1 MITIEEKLNL
11 FTKLIYD
18 KIEKENESLLK
29 KFNLEYGNLLDD
41 KKKEFEKQ
49 AEQLRKE
56 NEKNIEKQ
64 KLQIISKA
72 KIEEKKILLEK
83 RKEIFDEVLEELMAY
98 CDDFTEKNEYKDMLL
113 NDLKKVFKDI
123 ENINNFE
130 LTITSKD
137 YNRFKED
144 ILNMFSGFN
153 IEISEDDSIIGGFI
167 ITDKEKNIR
176 IDMSMK
182 NRILNS
188 KELIGE
194 KLFEALQ

>member
-29 KFNLEYGNLLDD
+29 KFNLEYGNLLDE

-72 KIEEKKILLEK
+72 KIEEKKIILEK
-83 RKEIFDEVLEELMAY
+83 RKEIFDEVLDALMAY
-98 CDDFTEKNEYKDMLL
+98 CDDFTDKDEYREMFL
-113 NDLKKVFKDI
+113 NDLSKILKEMDS
-123 ENINNFE
+123 INN
-130 LTITSKD
+130 LQITITSKD
-137 YNRFKED
+137 FKRFKD
-144 ILNMFSGFN
+144 VILNMFN
-153 IEISEDDSIIGGFI
+153 DKNVDLNEDNDIIGGFI

-182 NRILNS
+182 DRILNS

-194 KLFEALQ
+194 KIFEALQ

>member
-29 KFNLEYGNLLDD
+29 KFNLEYGNLLDE
-41 KKKEFEKQ
+41 KKKEFQKQ

-56 NEKNIEKQ
+56 NEKDIEKQ

-72 KIEEKKILLEK
+72 KIEEKKIILEK
-83 RKEIFDEVLEELMAY
+83 RKEIFDEVLDSLIVY
-98 CDDFTEKNEYKDMLL
+98 CKNFTNNDEYKDMLL
-113 NDLKKVFKDI
+113 NDLNKVLKEMDS
-123 ENINNFE
+123 INNFE
-130 LTITSKD
+130 ITITYKD
-137 YNRFKED
+137 YKRYKD
-144 ILNMFSGFN
+144 VILNMFNDKN
-153 IEISEDDSIIGGFI
+153 IEFNEDDDLLGGFI

-188 KELIGE
+188 KEIIGE